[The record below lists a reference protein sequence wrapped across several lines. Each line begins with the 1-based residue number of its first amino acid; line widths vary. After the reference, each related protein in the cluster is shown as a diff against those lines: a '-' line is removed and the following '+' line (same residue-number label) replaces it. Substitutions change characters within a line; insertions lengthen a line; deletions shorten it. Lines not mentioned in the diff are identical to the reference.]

1 MAISP
6 PSDIILDVA
15 RAADPERLKVAT
27 AKLDRLADTAGTAFA
42 ELMPAVSEA
51 GNALTALADTA
62 PVNDPA
68 PSAPFDLHRARLR
81 LQNETATA
89 TRMDATAATAGD
101 HRSKALEGFEAMV
114 LSTFIGSMLPEGAED
129 VYGSGTAGDIWKS
142 MLSDQLG
149 KQMAKAGGIGI
160 ADHLMAG
167 HVPKLDAGTTG
178 ASPSP
183 LRLAALLSTVP
194 RI

>member
-27 AKLDRLADTAGTAFA
+27 AKLDRLAETAGTAFA
-42 ELMPAVSEA
+42 DLMPAVSEA
-51 GNALTALADTA
+51 GNALVALADTA
-62 PVNDPA
+62 PVVDPS

-81 LQNETATA
+81 LQNETALA
-89 TRMDATAATAGD
+89 SRVDAAESLAGD
-101 HRSKALEGFEAMV
+101 RRSKTLESFEAMV
-114 LSTFIGSMLPEGAED
+114 LGTFIGSMLPEGAEG
-129 VYGSGTAGDIWKS
+129 VYGSGTAGDVWKS

-149 KQMAKAGGIGI
+149 VQMARAGGIGI
-160 ADHLMAG
+160 ADRLAAG
-167 HVPKLDAGTTG
+167 HVADASTG
-178 ASPSP
+178 AAGPSP
-183 LRLAALLSTVP
+183 LRLAALLSTIP

>member
-1 MAISP
+1 MSISP

-27 AKLDRLADTAGTAFA
+27 AKLDRLAETAGTAFA
-42 ELMPAVSEA
+42 DLMPATSEA
-51 GNALTALADTA
+51 GSALVALADPM
-62 PVNDPA
+62 PVIDPA

-81 LQNETATA
+81 LQNETALA
-89 TRMDATAATAGD
+89 GRVDGVAAVAGD
-101 HRSKALEGFEAMV
+101 HRSRTLESFEAMV
-114 LSTFIGSMLPEGAED
+114 LGTFIGSMLPQGAD
-129 VYGSGTAGDIWKS
+129 GVYGSGTAGDVWKS

-160 ADHLMAG
+160 ADSLLAG
-167 HVPKLDAGTTG
+167 RVADSDAGP

>member
-27 AKLDRLADTAGTAFA
+27 AKLDRLAETAGTAFA
-42 ELMPAVSEA
+42 DLMPAAPEA
-51 GNALTALADTA
+51 GGALVAQASAT
-62 PVNDPA
+62 PA
-68 PSAPFDLHRARLR
+68 INPTPSAPFDLHRARLR
-81 LQNETATA
+81 LQNETALAARVDGT
-89 TRMDATAATAGD
+89 TAAAGD
-101 HRSKALEGFEAMV
+101 RRAKALESFEAMV

-129 VYGSGTAGDIWKS
+129 VYGSGTAGDVWKS

-149 KQMAKAGGIGI
+149 RQMARVGGIGI
-160 ADHLMAG
+160 ADRLVAEHVAHLEPA
-167 HVPKLDAGTTG
+167 A

>member
-6 PSDIILDVA
+6 PSDLILDVA

-27 AKLDRLADTAGTAFA
+27 AKLDRLAGTAGTAFA
-42 ELMPAVSEA
+42 DLMPAASET
-51 GNALTALADTA
+51 GNALAALADAA
-62 PVNDPA
+62 PVVDPA

-81 LQNETATA
+81 LQNETALA
-89 TRMDATAATAGD
+89 SRVDDAVATAGD
-101 HRSKALEGFEAMV
+101 RRAKALESFEAMV
-114 LSTFIGSMLPEGAED
+114 LGTFVGSMLPEGAED
-129 VYGSGTAGDIWKS
+129 VYGSGTAGDVWKS

-160 ADHLMAG
+160 ADRLIAG
-167 HVPKLDAGTTG
+167 HVAGIDAGTAG
-178 ASPSP
+178 ASP

>member
-27 AKLDRLADTAGTAFA
+27 AKLDRLSETAGTAFA
-42 ELMPAVSEA
+42 DLMPAVSDT
-51 GNALTALADTA
+51 GDALTALADAA
-62 PVNDPA
+62 PVVDPA

-81 LQNETATA
+81 LQNETAVA
-89 TRMDATAATAGD
+89 SRVDDAVAAVGD
-101 HRSKALEGFEAMV
+101 RRAKALESFEAMV
-114 LSTFIGSMLPEGAED
+114 LSTFVGSMLPEGAEG
-129 VYGSGTAGDIWKS
+129 VYGSGTAGDVWKS

-149 KQMAKAGGIGI
+149 RQMARAGGIGI
-160 ADHLMAG
+160 ADHLVAG
-167 HVPKLDAGTTG
+167 DG
-178 ASPSP
+178 AASTRSTAASS

>member
-42 ELMPAVSEA
+42 DLMPAVSEA
-51 GNALTALADTA
+51 GGALVALADAT
-62 PVNDPA
+62 PTVDPS

-81 LQNETATA
+81 LQNETA
-89 TRMDATAATAGD
+89 MAGRVD
-101 HRSKALEGFEAMV
+101 GAMAVGGDRQSRALESFEAMV
-114 LSTFIGSMLPEGAED
+114 LSTFIGSMLPEGAEA
-129 VYGSGTAGDIWKS
+129 VYGSGTAGDVWKS
-142 MLSDQLG
+142 MLSEQLG
-149 KQMAKAGGIGI
+149 SQMAKAGGIGI
-160 ADHLMAG
+160 ADRLAAG
-167 HVPKLDAGTTG
+167 HVANLNSGAAG
-178 ASPSP
+178 PSP

>member
-42 ELMPAVSEA
+42 SLMPAVSEA
-51 GNALTALADTA
+51 GGALSALADA
-62 PVNDPA
+62 GPVVDPS

-81 LQNETATA
+81 LQNETALA
-89 TRMDATAATAGD
+89 SRVDGAAAAAGD
-101 HRSKALEGFEAMV
+101 RRSKALESFEAMV
-114 LSTFIGSMLPEGAED
+114 LSTFVGSMLPEGAED
-129 VYGSGTAGDIWKS
+129 VYGSGTAGDVWKS

-160 ADHLMAG
+160 ADRLIAG
-167 HVPKLDAGTTG
+167 HVANLDAGTTG
-178 ASPSP
+178 ASP

>member
-15 RAADPERLKVAT
+15 RAADPEKLKVAT
-27 AKLDRLADTAGTAFA
+27 AKLDRLAGTAGTAFA
-42 ELMPAVSEA
+42 SLMPAVSEA
-51 GNALTALADTA
+51 GDALNALANSG
-62 PVNDPA
+62 PVPDLA

-89 TRMDATAATAGD
+89 NRLDATAATAGD

-114 LSTFIGSMLPEGAED
+114 LSTFIGSMLPQGAED
-129 VYGSGTAGDIWKS
+129 VYGSGTAGDVWKS

-167 HVPKLDAGTTG
+167 HIPKLDAGT
-178 ASPSP
+178 AAPSP

>member
-27 AKLDRLADTAGTAFA
+27 AKLDRLAETAGTAFA
-42 ELMPAVSEA
+42 DLMPAVSEA
-51 GNALTALADTA
+51 GGALVALAEAT
-62 PVNDPA
+62 PTVDPS
-68 PSAPFDLHRARLR
+68 PSVPFDLHRARLR
-81 LQNETATA
+81 LQNETALAARVDGA
-89 TRMDATAATAGD
+89 TVTAGD
-101 HRSKALEGFEAMV
+101 RQAKALESFEAMV
-114 LSTFIGSMLPEGAED
+114 LSTFIGSMLPEGAES
-129 VYGSGTAGDIWKS
+129 VYGSGTAGDVWKS

-149 KQMAKAGGIGI
+149 RQMARAGGIGI
-160 ADHLMAG
+160 ADRL
-167 HVPKLDAGTTG
+167 VPGQVANLDSG
-178 ASPSP
+178 ATSPSP

>member
-42 ELMPAVSEA
+42 DLMPAVSEA
-51 GNALTALADTA
+51 GSALVALADARPT
-62 PVNDPA
+62 VDPS
-68 PSAPFDLHRARLR
+68 PSASFDLHRARLR
-81 LQNETATA
+81 LQNETA
-89 TRMDATAATAGD
+89 MAGRVD
-101 HRSKALEGFEAMV
+101 EAMAVGGDRQSRALESFEAMV

-129 VYGSGTAGDIWKS
+129 VYGSGTAGDVWKS
-142 MLSDQLG
+142 MLSEQLG
-149 KQMAKAGGIGI
+149 RQMAKAGGIGI
-160 ADHLMAG
+160 ADRLAAG
-167 HVPKLDAGTTG
+167 HVANLNSGAAG
-178 ASPSP
+178 PSP

>member
-27 AKLDRLADTAGTAFA
+27 AKLDRLSETAGTAFA
-42 ELMPAVSEA
+42 DLMPAVSDT
-51 GNALTALADTA
+51 GDALTALADAA
-62 PVNDPA
+62 PVVDPA

-81 LQNETATA
+81 LQNETAVA
-89 TRMDATAATAGD
+89 SRVDNAVAAVGD
-101 HRSKALEGFEAMV
+101 RRAKALESFEAMV
-114 LSTFIGSMLPEGAED
+114 LCTFVGSMLPEGAEG
-129 VYGSGTAGDIWKS
+129 VYGSGTAGDVWKS

-149 KQMAKAGGIGI
+149 KQMARAGGIGI
-160 ADHLMAG
+160 ADHLVAG
-167 HVPKLDAGTTG
+167 DSA
-178 ASPSP
+178 ASTRSTAASP

>member
-27 AKLDRLADTAGTAFA
+27 AKLDRLSESAGTAFA
-42 ELMPAVSEA
+42 SLMPAVSEA
-51 GNALTALADTA
+51 GDALTALADA
-62 PVNDPA
+62 SPASDPS

-89 TRMDATAATAGD
+89 NRLDATARTVGD
-101 HRSKALEGFEAMV
+101 PRAKALENFEAMV
-114 LSTFIGSMLPEGAED
+114 LSTFVGSMLPEGAED
-129 VYGSGTAGDIWKS
+129 VYGSGTAGDVWKS

-149 KQMAKAGGIGI
+149 KQMVKAGGIGI
-160 ADHLMAG
+160 ADHLLAG
-167 HVPKLDAGTTG
+167 HVANLEPGK
-178 ASPSP
+178 ASGSP
-183 LRLAALLSTVP
+183 LRLAALLSTVT

>member
-42 ELMPAVSEA
+42 SLMPEVSEA
-51 GNALTALADTA
+51 GKAVAALADA
-62 PVNDPA
+62 GPAADPA
-68 PSAPFDLHRARLR
+68 PSTPFDLHRARLR
-81 LQNETATA
+81 LQNETALA
-89 TRMDATAATAGD
+89 SRVDAASASAGNP
-101 HRSKALEGFEAMV
+101 RSRALESFEAMV
-114 LSTFIGSMLPEGAED
+114 LSTFVGSMLPEGAED
-129 VYGSGTAGDIWKS
+129 VYGSGTAGDVWKS

-160 ADHLMAG
+160 ADRLLAG
-167 HVPKLDAGTTG
+167 HVPNLDAGAAG
-178 ASPSP
+178 ASP
-183 LRLAALLSTVP
+183 LRLTALLSTVQ

>member
-51 GNALTALADTA
+51 GNALTAMADAA
-62 PVNDPA
+62 PVVDPA

-89 TRMDATAATAGD
+89 NRIDATAATPGD

-129 VYGSGTAGDIWKS
+129 VYGSGTAGDVWKS

-167 HVPKLDAGTTG
+167 HVPTLDAGTAN